1 MSAAILHHPMFERLQ
16 EQMQRVF
23 SEQPDELRQ
32 ARGLLVALGQVLA
45 EPGAQQAQ
53 VLARGAAIALRI
65 ATGK

>member
-32 ARGLLVALGQVLA
+32 ARIRREREAS
-45 EPGAQQAQ
+45 ERKFI
-53 VLARGAAIALRI
+53 ARHGDDFTPPEAA
-65 ATGK
+65 